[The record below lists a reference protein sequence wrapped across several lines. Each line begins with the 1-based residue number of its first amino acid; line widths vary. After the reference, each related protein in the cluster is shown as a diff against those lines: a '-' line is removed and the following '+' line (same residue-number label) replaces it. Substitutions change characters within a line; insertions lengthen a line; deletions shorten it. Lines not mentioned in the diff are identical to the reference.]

1 MRLSWNGCTATEAM
15 TRFRKAQE
23 SDQQGDTEGAER
35 QFREALAAFEHLLS
49 PTHEDT
55 KTAAYSLA
63 AFYARNGRMQEANNV
78 LDWMSERHV
87 ERWGVKSKPT
97 IDHVLRVV
105 DLLNSWLRPQDAH
118 AFLEKAKDDLCQP
131 DPRACGRGGQ
141 NSSNLPY
148 NGNAAYQLGSTA
160 SSAFRTTPPPENS
173 GTGIVVNPSSTVDC
187 QLRSAE
193 TRVKANDELVEP
205 LLLSIIAQC
214 KLNPDNLAAQNLRA
228 RAALI
233 ELYRESGRTD
243 SAVEE
248 LSKAQAL
255 FLDTWELIGK
265 ISREFIDA
273 SLEVAAQSL
282 KSEQYNDTDEM
293 FQVMQERVCE
303 TFGPDHSRTIRIL
316 IRIGLIYQNGNRWK
330 DAEPRFEQA
339 LAASMAANGLED
351 ALTRTLEAALENQHY
366 SFIDSDPEDFVT
378 IIGSRG
384 MRISPT

>member
-49 PTHEDT
+49 PTHENT
-55 KTAAYSLA
+55 RTAAYSLA
-63 AFYARNGRMQEANNV
+63 AFYARCGHMQEANNV

-105 DLLNSWLRPQDAH
+105 NLLNSWLRPQDAH
-118 AFLEKAKDDLCQP
+118 AFLEKAKDYLCQP
-131 DPRACGRGGQ
+131 EPQACGRGVQ
-141 NSSNLPY
+141 YLSIPPD
-148 NGNAAYQLGSTA
+148 NGNAAYQRGSTA
-160 SSAFRTTPPPENS
+160 SSAFRTAPSHENPGS
-173 GTGIVVNPSSTVDC
+173 EIVVNPSSTVDC

-193 TRVKANDELVEP
+193 ARVRANDELVEP
-205 LLLSIIAQC
+205 LLLSLIAQC
-214 KLNPDNLAAQNLRA
+214 KQSPDNLAAQNLRA

-233 ELYRESGRTD
+233 ELYRESARAD
-243 SAVEE
+243 AAVEE

-255 FLDTWELIGK
+255 FLETWKLVGK
-265 ISREFIDA
+265 ISRELIDA
-273 SLEVAAQSL
+273 SLEVAVQSL
-282 KSEQYNDTDEM
+282 KSEQYNDADEM
-293 FQVMQERVCE
+293 FQMIQEGVCE
-303 TFGPDHSRTIRIL
+303 TFGPDHSRTMRLL

-351 ALTRTLEAALENQHY
+351 ALTRTLEEALENQHY
-366 SFIDSDPEDFVT
+366 SFIDSDPEDFIT